1 MPDPL
6 TEIEAERQRCY
17 RRNTVPAARLLKWL
31 ETTEGLYLLILD
43 LEKEAPG
50 FVRAVIARRMK
61 EMEL

>member
-17 RRNTVPAARLLKWL
+17 RDDTPAAARLLKWL
-31 ETTEGLYLLILD
+31 EVTEGLYLLLSDIYD
-43 LEKEAPG
+43 AAPG
-50 FVRAVIARRMK
+50 VTADLIEKRMM

>member
-17 RRNTVPAARLLKWL
+17 RDDTPAAARLLKWL